1 MVARSETVATSCSR
15 QRCFAT
21 EAIASRLGRSELS
34 LPLLVGIERI
44 AFAPFSLSPE
54 SGFAGSR
61 FKISLGVAPNL
72 NDVRYC
78 RPARASKE
86 QVAD

>member
-1 MVARSETVATSCSR
+1 MVARRETVATSCSR
-15 QRCFAT
+15 QRCFTT
-21 EAIASRLGRSELS
+21 EAIASRLGRSE
-34 LPLLVGIERI
+34 PLLVGIERI

-72 NDVRYC
+72 NDVRSC